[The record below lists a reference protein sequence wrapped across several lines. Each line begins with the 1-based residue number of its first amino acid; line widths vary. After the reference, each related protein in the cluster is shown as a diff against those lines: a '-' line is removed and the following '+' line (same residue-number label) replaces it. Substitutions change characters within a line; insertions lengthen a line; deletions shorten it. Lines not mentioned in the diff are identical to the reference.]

1 MYDRVGIGVATEAT
15 GVAGAAASAGF
26 GTAVPGLLA
35 DRLRRRGMRVTCLT
49 VAVIL
54 MSLADLWITLVYLRS
69 VGMGEGNPIARW
81 VMQHWSEAGLIAW
94 KCASVALAAL
104 VFMRYRQRRL
114 TEVASWFCCGVLV
127 WLLIKWMGYA
137 DEAWS
142 LTSMLH
148 ILPEAEAAVW
158 VKMGE

>member
-1 MYDRVGIGVATEAT
+1 MYDRVGIGVAAGAT
-15 GVAGAAASAGF
+15 GVAGASASTHLQG
-26 GTAVPGLLA
+26 AVPGLLA
-35 DRLRRRGMRVTCLT
+35 IRLRRRGMRVTCLT

-81 VMQHWSEAGLIAW
+81 VMQHWSMGGLIAW

-114 TEVASWFCCGVLV
+114 TEIASWFCCGVLV
-127 WLLIKWMGYA
+127 WLLFKWIAYA

-158 VKMGE
+158 VKLGE